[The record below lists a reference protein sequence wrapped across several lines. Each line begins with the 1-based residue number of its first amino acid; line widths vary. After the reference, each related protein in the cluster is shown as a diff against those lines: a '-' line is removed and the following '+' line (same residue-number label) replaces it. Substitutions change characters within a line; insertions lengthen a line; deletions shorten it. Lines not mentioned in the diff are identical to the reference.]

1 MSLGLRYSLYRGS
14 LYVGFYDTGVFPLP
28 RCSLYR
34 GSLYRDFL
42 VLWFICQHQTKSL
55 VKREKR
61 ADFIFLLPFS
71 SGIFGAALGFCHVF
85 LLKTEFS
92 SSMGIIHSLNKV
104 IKYSFIVLNIHTLCF
119 VRNPEG

>member
-1 MSLGLRYSLYRGS
+1 MILG
-14 LYVGFYDTGVFPLP
+14 
-28 RCSLYR
+28 CSLYR
-34 GSLYRDFL
+34 DVLYIGVHCIGISLYYGSYAN
-42 VLWFICQHQTKSL
+42 TKQSRL

-119 VRNPEG
+119 CEILKADWLIKVLHSASA